1 MDGKLYLLTEAA
13 ELTGATVEALRQRI
27 KRRKLQGVRGN
38 DGRLRVRL
46 GSAEIAALTATSRPE
61 SGQTKP
67 TEQPAEQPAKQ
78 LVERPVERPVEPAN
92 ERPVTPPAVIATGQT
107 ADAGELRHLAEIGRL
122 QAQHAAEIGR
132 LIDQVSA
139 ERSLWLERVDAA
151 EIRAEKVENKLDRV
165 LEELLTDR
173 RRSWWARLWR

>member
-46 GSAEIAALTATSRPE
+46 SAAEIATLTATGRPE
-61 SGQTKP
+61 TGQTKP
-67 TEQPAEQPAKQ
+67 TEPALIQPP
-78 LVERPVERPVEPAN
+78 ERPVGRQVGQPAN
-92 ERPVTPPAVIATGQT
+92 TLPAIMTGQPVGT
-107 ADAGELRHLAEIGRL
+107 DAGELRHLAEIGRL
-122 QAQHAAEIGR
+122 QSQHAAEIGR
-132 LIDQVSA
+132 LIDQVTA

-151 EIRAEKVENKLDRV
+151 ELRAEKVEAKLDQV
-165 LEELLTDR
+165 LNQLLADHR
-173 RRSWWARLWR
+173 RPWWVRWWR

>member
-46 GSAEIAALTATSRPE
+46 RSTEIAALTTTGRPD
-61 SGQTKP
+61 TLP
-67 TEQPAEQPAKQ
+67 TEQAGRPTGQGPDPAP
-78 LVERPVERPVEPAN
+78 ERPVERPVGLRQHRSVDLP
-92 ERPVTPPAVIATGQT
+92 TGQPVET
-107 ADAGELRHLAEIGRL
+107 DPGELRHLAEIGRL
-122 QAQHAAEIGR
+122 QSQHSAEIGR
-132 LIDQVSA
+132 LINQVAA

-151 EIRAEKVENKLDRV
+151 ELRAERVEGKLDQV
-165 LEELLTDR
+165 LNELLADR
-173 RRSWWARLWR
+173 RRPWWSRWWR

>member
-46 GSAEIAALTATSRPE
+46 SPSEIAALRATGRPE
-61 SGQTKP
+61 TGQTRP
-67 TEQPAEQPAKQ
+67 TEPTGQPPEPTTER
-78 LVERPVERPVEPAN
+78 LVERLAGQAPAMLTGQPVESDAA
-92 ERPVTPPAVIATGQT
+92 ER
-107 ADAGELRHLAEIGRL
+107 RHLAEIGRI
-122 QAQHAAEIGR
+122 QSQYVAELSR
-132 LIDQVSA
+132 LIDQVAA

-151 EIRAEKVENKLDRV
+151 EVRAEKVEGKLDQV
-165 LEELLTDR
+165 LDDLLADR
-173 RRSWWARLWR
+173 RRPWWARWWR

>member
-46 GSAEIAALTATSRPE
+46 GTADIAALTATGRGDATP
-61 SGQTKP
+61 TKP
-67 TEQPAEQPAKQ
+67 TERPPEPPP
-78 LVERPVERPVEPAN
+78 ERPVERPVNALVAPL
-92 ERPVTPPAVIATGQT
+92 TGQPVG

-122 QAQHAAEIGR
+122 QSLHAAEIGR
-132 LIDQVSA
+132 LIDQVAA

-151 EIRAEKVENKLDRV
+151 ELRAERVEDKLDQV
-165 LEELLTDR
+165 LNELLADR
-173 RRSWWARLWR
+173 RRPWWARWRR

>member
-46 GSAEIAALTATSRPE
+46 TAAEIASLTATGQTP
-61 SGQTKP
+61 SGQTRHTDQT
-67 TEQPAEQPAKQ
+67 TEHAS
-78 LVERPVERPVEPAN
+78 ERPVERPVERLAGQAL
-92 ERPVTPPAVIATGQT
+92 VLTTGQPVAT
-107 ADAGELRHLAEIGRL
+107 DAGEQRHLAEIGRL
-122 QAQHAAEIGR
+122 QAQHSAEIGR

-165 LEELLTDR
+165 LEELLADR

>member
-46 GSAEIAALTATSRPE
+46 STAEITTLTATGRTE
-61 SGQTKP
+61 SGP
-67 TEQPAEQPAKQ
+67 TRHPEQPPEQPP
-78 LVERPVERPVEPAN
+78 ERPVERPVGQQVTPATSQ
-92 ERPVTPPAVIATGQT
+92 PVTT
-107 ADAGELRHLAEIGRL
+107 DAGELRHLAEIGRL
-122 QAQHAAEIGR
+122 QSQHAAEIGR
-132 LIDQVSA
+132 LIDQVTA

-151 EIRAEKVENKLDRV
+151 EVRAEKVEAKLDLV
-165 LEELLTDR
+165 LNELLADHR
-173 RRSWWARLWR
+173 RPWWARLWR

>member
-46 GSAEIAALTATSRPE
+46 GSAEIAALTATSRPGPSQTE
-61 SGQTKP
+61 RPARPTGQTSELP
-67 TEQPAEQPAKQ
+67 PER
-78 LVERPVERPVEPAN
+78 LVERPVGHHQPRPVEPPTN
-92 ERPVTPPAVIATGQT
+92 QPVAT
-107 ADAGELRHLAEIGRL
+107 DAGELRHLAEIGRL
-122 QAQHAAEIGR
+122 QTQHAAEIGR
-132 LIDQVSA
+132 LINQVAA

-151 EIRAEKVENKLDRV
+151 ELRAERVEGKLDQV
-165 LEELLTDR
+165 LNDLLADR
-173 RRSWWARLWR
+173 RRSWWSRWWR